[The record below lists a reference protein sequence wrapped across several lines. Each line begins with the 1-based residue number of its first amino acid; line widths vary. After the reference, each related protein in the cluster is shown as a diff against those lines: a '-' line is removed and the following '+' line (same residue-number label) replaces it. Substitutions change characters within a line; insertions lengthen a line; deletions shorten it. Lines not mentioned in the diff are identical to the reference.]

1 MPITTRCP
9 ECDRPL
15 RVPDD
20 LVGKNVKCPG
30 CTATFLAQAESS
42 SPPAE
47 SIRPGAEAPASNPTE
62 AIRECPPPADAPAAA
77 GFREQPRRPLP
88 RARLG
93 DERVAE

>member
-30 CTATFLAQAESS
+30 CTATFLAEAESS
-42 SPPAE
+42 SQPA
-47 SIRPGAEAPASNPTE
+47 GAQ
-62 AIRECPPPADAPAAA
+62 RDV
-77 GFREQPRRPLP
+77 PR
-88 RARLG
+88 
-93 DERVAE
+93 